1 MPYIEHAA
9 LPTRQHLRRFAASA
23 DTAARAAFR
32 MSSIVSVRLCGWL
45 VGCPRVLG
53 LVIYE

>member
-9 LPTRQHLRRFAASA
+9 LPKRQQSRLLAASA

-32 MSSIVSVRLCGWL
+32 TSSMVSAR
-45 VGCPRVLG
+45 PRG
-53 LVIYE
+53 